1 MNTSDPAL
9 HQEGVGTSDDAA
21 HGGTPPCTCSA
32 PRPSSDTFLELAA
45 EIIDPVEWVALQMT
59 KLPVKPGMT
68 RGEAM
73 DLVKAVVREGFQMLK
88 RQEAPNAPR
97 EAGAVATSLHADVGT
112 LDRTTKGE

>member
-1 MNTSDPAL
+1 MPKKSTQARPP
-9 HQEGVGTSDDAA
+9 EY
-21 HGGTPPCTCSA
+21 GGATGSA
-32 PRPSSDTFLELAA
+32 PRPSSDTFLEMAA

-88 RQEAPNAPR
+88 RQEAQNNVLCVKTDSKDANEKAEVP
-97 EAGAVATSLHADVGT
+97 
-112 LDRTTKGE
+112 K